1 MKTNSNIIKLAG
13 AIKPPASKAEIIEAL
28 AIRKREQIIEENKR
42 LIAEKEQLEKKIQ
55 IVAREESTN
64 AKIKGGQRF
73 HLRCDELND
82 GRLDVRNVSVDFEF
96 EPSAELRE
104 MARRLYRIGRM
115 NIYSTPSLYEV
126 RCQVRAAVNQQ
137 TPPAERVSNLLKD
150 PKSQDMLDAILGAL
164 DKKPLALVG

>member
-13 AIKPPASKAEIIEAL
+13 AIKPPASKTEIIEAL
-28 AIRKREQIIEENKR
+28 SIRKREKIIEENER

-55 IVAREESTN
+55 IVAREESAN
-64 AKIKGGQRF
+64 ASIKGGQRF
-73 HLRCDELND
+73 HVRCDEQND
-82 GRLDVRNVSVDFEF
+82 GRLEVRKVGVDYEF

-104 MARRLYRIGRM
+104 MARRLYRIERM
-115 NIYSTPSLYEV
+115 NVFHTPSLYEV
-126 RCQVRAAVNQQ
+126 RGQVRAAVNQQ